1 MYPIPKWR
9 QLRKSALVLLLLLA
23 ACSDPFRT
31 SVNSD
36 TAQVLAGSD
45 PFVTRTDPVDIVHA
59 EIQGDDLRLQLRF
72 GGGCAEHDF
81 ALVHSGEFRESHP
94 VQTTLT
100 LMHDAHGDMC
110 RALLGREITF
120 DLSPVKQAYRR
131 AYSEHGVIIVHLA
144 APGPGSIPTPSVRYV
159 F

>member
-1 MYPIPKWR
+1 MHLHPRPR
-9 QLRKSALVLLLLLA
+9 QLTKPALVLLLLVA
-23 ACSDPFRT
+23 ACNDPFW
-31 SVNSD
+31 SSNNAD
-36 TAQVLAGSD
+36 TAHVLAGSD
-45 PFVTRTDPVDIVHA
+45 PSVSRTDPVDIVHA

-110 RALLGREITF
+110 RALLRREITF

-144 APGPGSIPTPSVRYV
+144 APGSTPTPSVHYV